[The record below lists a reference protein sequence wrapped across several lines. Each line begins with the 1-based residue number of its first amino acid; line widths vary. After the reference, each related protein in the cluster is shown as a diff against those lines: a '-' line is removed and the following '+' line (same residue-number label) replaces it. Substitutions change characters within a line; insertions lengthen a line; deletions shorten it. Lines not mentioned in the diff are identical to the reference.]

1 MPGGGPTS
9 GAHRCSCFIAIF
21 PENLCLNP
29 DPSPMRCLVIEDDAQ
44 TAHYICNSLR
54 ESGHEVVHSQDARD
68 GLEQALHEVW
78 DVVILDRLLPG
89 GLEGLSI
96 VERMRALHL
105 VTPVL
110 VISALTAIDERV
122 RGLRAGGDDYLTKPF
137 AMSELLARIE
147 ALVRRATTQPE
158 RTHLQVADLV
168 LDLRAQRV
176 TRGASVIPLQPRE
189 IRLLEYLM
197 RNQGQVVTRSMLLE
211 AVWDARFD
219 APTNVVNVHIS
230 RLRAKIDR
238 GFSPELIHTV
248 RGDGYRFD
256 SDG

>member
-1 MPGGGPTS
+1 
-9 GAHRCSCFIAIF
+9 
-21 PENLCLNP
+21 
-29 DPSPMRCLVIEDDAQ
+29 MRCLVIEDDAQ

-89 GLEGLSI
+89 GLDGLSI

-189 IRLLEYLM
+189 IRLLEFLM
-197 RNQGQVVTRSMLLE
+197 RNSGRVLTRSQLIDR
-211 AVWDARFD
+211 VWGGDYYGD
-219 APTNVVNVHIS
+219 TKTLDVHIK
-230 RLRAKIDR
+230 RLRA
-238 GFSPELIHTV
+238 
-248 RGDGYRFD
+248 
-256 SDG
+256 

>member
-1 MPGGGPTS
+1 
-9 GAHRCSCFIAIF
+9 
-21 PENLCLNP
+21 
-29 DPSPMRCLVIEDDAQ
+29 
-44 TAHYICNSLR
+44 
-54 ESGHEVVHSQDARD
+54 
-68 GLEQALHEVW
+68 VW

-248 RGDGYRFD
+248 RGDGYRFGP
-256 SDG
+256 DG